1 MNFIQPSIDPVI
13 ISLGYIDIRWYSL
26 AYIIGLLIGLFLI
39 KKINASKGNLISNNH
54 LDNFFIWA
62 VIGIIFGGRAGY
74 VFFYQTDLFFKSG
87 YIFVGM
93 VACLSWRFGGY
104 NNKHIYITKINNI
117 KFYLRT

>member
-62 VIGIIFGGRAGY
+62 VIGIIFGVELGMY
-74 VFFYQTDLFFKSG
+74 FFIKQ
-87 YIFVGM
+87 
-93 VACLSWRFGGY
+93 
-104 NNKHIYITKINNI
+104 IY
-117 KFYLRT
+117 F